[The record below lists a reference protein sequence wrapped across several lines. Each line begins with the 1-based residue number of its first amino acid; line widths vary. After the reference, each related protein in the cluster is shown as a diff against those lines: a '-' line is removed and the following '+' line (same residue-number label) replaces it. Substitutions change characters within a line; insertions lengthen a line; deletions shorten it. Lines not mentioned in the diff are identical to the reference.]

1 MKMNL
6 QFYKFML
13 LAITFC
19 FGSSLLVAQNFPTSI
34 EPEFGAQ
41 EVRLAPSE
49 IEAQILFIGGET
61 MVQTTATYGNPPG
74 EAPAKQW
81 HDFIGFTPDPD
92 EPGAGWVSVNHER
105 IEANDNIG
113 DGGGMTVFKVRRS
126 GDTLEV
132 VTQTLD
138 DGRTG
143 EYFNVDFANTVG
155 ETGMNCGGIVSDYDG
170 RIWTAEEWFRTSNE
184 SINVNDTGV
193 RDTTEFT
200 LNTPEFPEYTGKIIS
215 KYENMNWMVEIDPKQ
230 AVAIRKQYNWGRQ
243 PFEGGVVLPDNK
255 TVFLGPDNTPGYF
268 GKFEADTPGDFTS
281 GLLYVYTADEDEKWT
296 QIDNS
301 NLDNMLNHFEV
312 ASQVGATM
320 FNRIE
325 WVTYDAAT
333 NAVYFTATGRDNP
346 GSRLA
351 AAEQL
356 GAKVGEHIQVRS
368 VQQGLGV
375 NGWSSDDY
383 VDYYGRIMKYDLDSE
398 TISVFMEGGPDVAEE
413 NVSICDY
420 PEIHLSN
427 PDGLTTYVSPSGKSY
442 LIIQED
448 LNGDSYGRTPTG
460 TFGNFGRLRTCEMFA
475 LDLSIEGPTYED
487 LVRIAIIPYGA
498 EITGA
503 RQTADGKTLLVNSQ
517 HPNEDNPYP
526 YNNSLTIAINGID
539 EVLEGLISG
548 TEELEKFIDNNDDGS
563 TFNVFPNPTTR
574 TVTFDEAMDVA
585 IYDNTGKRIKVYR
598 DRKSI
603 DVSDLSAGIYFLK
616 NAQEKTAKLIVQ

>member
-1 MKMNL
+1 MKL
-6 QFYKFML
+6 KIYKSMC
-13 LAITFC
+13 LAVTLC
-19 FGSSLLVAQNFPTSI
+19 FTASILVAQVFPSSI
-34 EPEFGAQ
+34 EPEFGAK
-41 EVRLAPSE
+41 EVRLTPSE

-61 MVQTTATYGNPPG
+61 MVQTTATYGNPAG

-92 EPGAGWVSVNHER
+92 EPGAGWISVNHER

-126 GDTLEV
+126 GDSLAIV
-132 VTQTLD
+132 SQTLD

-143 EYFNVDFANTVG
+143 EYFNVDFVNTVG
-155 ETGMNCGGIVSDYDG
+155 ETGMNCGGIVSDFDG
-170 RIWTAEEWFRTSNE
+170 RIWTAEEWFRTSNAN
-184 SINVNDTGV
+184 INYHDTGV
-193 RDTTEFT
+193 RDTTDFT
-200 LNTPEFPEYTGKIIS
+200 LNTPEFPEYDGQTIA

-268 GKFEADTPGDFTS
+268 GKFEADTPGDFTTGS
-281 GLLYVYTADEDEKWT
+281 LYVYSANRDEKWVE
-296 QIDNS
+296 IDNS
-301 NLDNMLNHFEV
+301 SLDNMLNHFEV
-312 ASQVGATM
+312 ASDAGATM

-351 AAEQL
+351 AAEAL
-356 GAKVGEHIQVRS
+356 GATVGEHIQIRS
-368 VQQGLGV
+368 VKQGLGV
-375 NGWSSDDY
+375 HGWSTDDY
-383 VDYYGRIMKYDLDSE
+383 VDYYGRIMKYDLE
-398 TISVFMEGGPDVAEE
+398 TEEISVFMEGGPDIADA

-427 PDGLTTYVSPSGKSY
+427 PDGLSTYVNPNGKSY

-448 LNGDSYGRTPTG
+448 LNGDTYGRTPTG

-475 LDLSIEGPTYED
+475 LDLSIEEPTFED

-503 RQTADGKTLLVNSQ
+503 RQTTDGKTLLVNSQ

-539 EVLEGLISG
+539 KVLDGIVSNTDDDDTKLSDSG
-548 TEELEKFIDNNDDGS
+548 DVSGFK
-563 TFNVFPNPTTR
+563 VFPNPTTR
-574 TVTFDEAMDVA
+574 TVTFEEAMDVA
-585 IYDNTGKRIKVYR
+585 IYDNTGNRIRVYR

-603 DVSDLSAGIYFLK
+603 DVSDLPAGVYYLN
-616 NAQEKTAKLIVQ
+616 NAEGKTAKLIVQ

>member
-1 MKMNL
+1 MILNIYQL
-6 QFYKFML
+6 S
-13 LAITFC
+13 LAVAAFC
-19 FGSSLLVAQNFPTSI
+19 FVTTTVFAQTFPTSI
-34 EPEFGAQ
+34 QPEFGAK
-41 EVRLAPSE
+41 EVQLVPSP
-49 IEAQILFIGGET
+49 IDAQILFIGGET
-61 MVQTTATYGNPPG
+61 MVQTTATYGNPAG

-143 EYFNVDFANTVG
+143 QYFNVDFANTVG
-155 ETGMNCGGIVSDYDG
+155 ETGMNCGGIVSDFDG
-170 RIWTAEEWFRTSNE
+170 RIWTAEEWFRTNNAN
-184 SINVNDTGV
+184 INYGDAGV
-193 RDTTEFT
+193 RDTTDFT
-200 LNTPEFPEYTGKIIS
+200 LDTPEFPEYNGQTIS
-215 KYENMNWMVEIDPKQ
+215 KYQNLNWMVEIDPKQ

-281 GLLYVYTADEDEKWT
+281 GSLYVYTAHTEEKWT
-296 QIDNS
+296 AIDNS
-301 NLDNMLNHFEV
+301 NLDNMLNHFEL
-312 ASQVGATM
+312 ATQAGATM

-346 GSRLA
+346 GNRFAGA
-351 AAEQL
+351 AAG
-356 GAKVGEHIQVRS
+356 GATVAEHTQNRS
-368 VQQGLGV
+368 VQQGLGTD
-375 NGWSSDDY
+375 GWATGDY
-383 VDYYGRIMKYDLDSE
+383 VDYYGRIMKYDLATQE
-398 TISVFMEGGPDVAEE
+398 ISVFLEGGPDIAERD
-413 NVSICDY
+413 VKICDY
-420 PEIHLSN
+420 PEVHLSN
-427 PDGLTTYVSPSGKSY
+427 PDGLTTYVNSNGQSY

-448 LNGDSYGRTPTG
+448 LNGDTYGRTPTG
-460 TFGNFGRLRTCEMFA
+460 TFGNFGSLRTCEMFA
-475 LDLSIEGPTYED
+475 LDLSIENPTYKD

-539 EVLEGLISG
+539 EVLNGVMTSVGE
-548 TEELEKFIDNNDDGS
+548 TEVIDDGGHDTS
-563 TFNVFPNPTTR
+563 FKVFPNPTTR
-574 TVTFDEAMDVA
+574 TVMFEEAMDVA
-585 IYDNTGKRIKVYR
+585 IYDITGKRLKVYR
-598 DRKSI
+598 EQQII
-603 DVSDLSAGIYFLK
+603 DVSSFEAGTYFLRSVD
-616 NAQEKTAKLIVQ
+616 NKTAKLVIQ